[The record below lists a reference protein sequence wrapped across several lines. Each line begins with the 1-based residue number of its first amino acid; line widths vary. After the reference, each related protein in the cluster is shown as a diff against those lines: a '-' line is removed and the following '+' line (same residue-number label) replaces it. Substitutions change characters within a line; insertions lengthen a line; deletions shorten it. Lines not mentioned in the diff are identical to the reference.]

1 MAIGSDWMR
10 KKVMAC
16 GGAVQR
22 VGLGGCGEGEIK
34 GG

>member
-1 MAIGSDWMR
+1 
-10 KKVMAC
+10 MAC

-34 GG
+34 GVESRGRYD